1 MQDKSK
7 IIAGL
12 IIFVGLAALP
22 FFYSRGQTSGPEPSL
37 DTTDINQMSKKE
49 CVKSAD
55 FMRANHM
62 KLLDE
67 WRNSVVRDGDR
78 EYGIIDGVRYDKS
91 LQNTCMRCHSN
102 KKDFCDRCHD
112 YANVQPYCWD
122 CHIAP
127 EEE

>member
-1 MQDKSK
+1 MYDKGK

-12 IIFVGLAALP
+12 IIFLGLAALP
-22 FFYSRGQTSGPEPSL
+22 FFYSRGQTSAPEPDL
-37 DTTDINQMSKKE
+37 DTPAINQMSKKE
-49 CVKSAD
+49 CVESAD

-67 WRNSVVRDGDR
+67 WRNSAVREGDR
-78 EYGIIDGVRYDKS
+78 EYGVIDGVEYDKS

-102 KKDFCDRCHD
+102 KKDFCDRCHN
-112 YANVQPYCWD
+112 YASVKPYCWN

-127 EEE
+127 E